1 SAKKSAP
8 DRVETGRTP
17 CGEPATA
24 PLRSDG
30 GRPAGPSP
38 KIVLLRGR
46 GGAGPV
52 AQPPG
57 AEDLRLDLQGP
68 IDGLRSIRGDLELY
82 YWERPGHG
90 EQHERERYQVSLWI
104 RQVTERTAAL
114 EGILLHMGTP
124 ALVLNGV
131 GTGERGPFSRLLD
144 PGRGAIR
151 AGSSHRGRRAQR
163 GGRHRSAS
171 GRGEPGAGSR
181 SPPPSVAS
189 RRAGRG
195 GTVASSAPRRRSH
208 EVSSSRSRC

>member
-1 SAKKSAP
+1 MAEKSP
-8 DRVETGRTP
+8 SLGVETGRTP
-17 CGEPATA
+17 CGDAATA
-24 PLRSDG
+24 PSRSDG
-30 GRPAGPSP
+30 GRPAGSSP

-104 RQVTERTAAL
+104 RQVTERTATL
-114 EGILLHMGTP
+114 EGILLHKGTP

-131 GTGERGPFSRLLD
+131 GTSERDAL
-144 PGRGAIR
+144 
-151 AGSSHRGRRAQR
+151 
-163 GGRHRSAS
+163 RSAARFLGCWIREEEPFEQVLRTVAGVLNAADVIALRAAGGS
-171 GRGEPGAGSR
+171 PEPGAGR
-181 SPPPSVAS
+181 PHHP
-189 RRAGRG
+189 
-195 GTVASSAPRRRSH
+195 
-208 EVSSSRSRC
+208 